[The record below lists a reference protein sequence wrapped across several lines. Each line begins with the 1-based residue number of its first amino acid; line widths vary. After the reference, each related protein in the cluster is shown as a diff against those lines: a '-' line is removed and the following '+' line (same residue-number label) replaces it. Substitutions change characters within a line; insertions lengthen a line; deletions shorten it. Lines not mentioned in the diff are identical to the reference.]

1 MVVICVSFVN
11 CSSHFSLLFSL
22 ILRPCLLYRF
32 WHFCVGNIFY
42 YIICLLISVIFLLYR
57 NILKRHCKFCY
68 YFSLIASRFLHHVWE
83 GLFYPVIIKH
93 FLYFLY
99 FYSFTFFWVIIFS
112 FPFNSLLLMVLRG
125 CQPFCA

>member
-1 MVVICVSFVN
+1 MKGIRTVPAHGELFM
-11 CSSHFSLLFSL
+11 SSLGGSYLCFFCKLQFLFLLFSL

-57 NILKRHCKFCY
+57 NILKHHCKFCY

-83 GLFYPVIIKH
+83 GLFHPVIIKY

-99 FYSFTFFWVIIFS
+99 FYSFTFYR
-112 FPFNSLLLMVLRG
+112 L
-125 CQPFCA
+125 